1 MSDHRSG
8 LRWGFDIQTMGCKV
22 MGSRFS
28 ADVLRIVIDDAEA
41 FGPFVAIV
49 APWAGWSELE
59 VIAAA
64 APLRLLGGLHDI
76 VLRGKDTALATQ
88 YPPAEPDRVAWCA
101 QLVEVAR
108 THAAYL
114 AGFIQSPPQTNEVC
128 RSMCLVG

>member
-88 YPPAEPDRVAWCA
+88 YPPAEPAVWRGARSWSRSPAPTQPISQDSFNPRHRPTRCADRCAW
-101 QLVEVAR
+101 
-108 THAAYL
+108 
-114 AGFIQSPPQTNEVC
+114 
-128 RSMCLVG
+128 